1 MDLQIQRTILANL
14 NGVRYIGFPLYFDVY
29 KSCTIIS
36 RFPIRWMICNYDV
49 VITIHNYYVEWF
61 VHDLWYVECFGL
73 RWMIYTKLN
82 NLYLQRWMCFDY
94 VERFTLL
101 LNDLYSSMK
110 LPRNFLSH
118 KNPHNEHCPIRN
130 PSCEDSFN
138 TNCFGTNKITDYL

>member
-1 MDLQIQRTILANL
+1 MVSTIS
-14 NGVRYIGFPLYFDVY
+14 VFH
-29 KSCTIIS
+29 CTLMFINPA
-36 RFPIRWMICNYDV
+36 RLFHDFQYVEWFVQRWMICNYDV

-61 VHDLWYVECFGL
+61 VHDLWYVECFAL
-73 RWMIYTKLN
+73 RWMICTKLN
-82 NLYLQRWMCFDY
+82 NLYLQRWMCFDH
-94 VERFTLL
+94 VERFALL

-138 TNCFGTNKITDYL
+138 ANCFGTNKKTDYL